1 MCAVRGLVTGVDL
14 VQDRATLEPAREETA
29 QVLDGM
35 RDKGVLIGDGGE
47 YGNVLKIRP
56 PLVFQ
61 PEQADILVAALDEVL
76 AAIE

>member
-1 MCAVRGLVTGVDL
+1 
-14 VQDRATLEPAREETA
+14 
-29 QVLDGM
+29 M

-61 PEQADILVAALDEVL
+61 REHTDILVAALAEVL
-76 AAIE
+76 GDLEIDS